1 MQQIKL
7 LNTLILAFA
16 VLTLTACASN
26 KPISE
31 WHRESFTGTVDNIL
45 IIGVSSNA
53 DRRYTFENKFISAL
67 AASNTS
73 AISSRRLLP
82 SSLNLTRE
90 IVEKAIEGRQVG
102 AVLITRLVGVQEKE
116 IYRLPDDYVYED
128 SYLGFYDLA
137 LQETNRGSYEEQ
149 TLLTLETRLYDVA
162 SGKLIWSMRSAA
174 MDATKTNEI
183 IDDQIEF
190 TTKSLASYGLIAKP

>member
-1 MQQIKL
+1 MQQMKL
-7 LNTLILAFA
+7 LNTLILIFT

-53 DRRYTFENKFISAL
+53 DRRYTFEHKFISAL

-116 IYRLPDDYVYED
+116 IYRLPDDYEFED
-128 SYLGFYDLA
+128 SYLGFYDIA
-137 LQETNRGSYEEQ
+137 LQETNRGSYEEK
-149 TLLTLETRLYDVA
+149 TLLTLESRLYDVT

-174 MDATKTNEI
+174 IDATKINEI
-183 IDDQIEF
+183 IDEQIKF
-190 TTKSLASYGLIAKP
+190 TTQSLTSYGLIAKP